1 MASAKE
7 EVRRMLEHVP
17 DNASFED
24 IQYHIYVREKIER
37 GLSDV
42 KEGRV
47 LSQEEV
53 ERRMRHVAIA
63 SYIPFRVRPS
73 TFLG

>member
-1 MASAKE
+1 MGSARE
-7 EVRRMLEHVP
+7 EVRRILEQIP
-17 DNASFED
+17 DNVSFED
-24 IQYHIYVREKIER
+24 IQYHIHVREKVEC

-53 ERRMRHVAIA
+53 GRRMRRFPTPRKVL
-63 SYIPFRVRPS
+63 P
-73 TFLG
+73 